1 MHKLIE
7 EKRNSLSDVC
17 RRHYVKKLSVFG
29 SITRNDFQETS
40 DIDFLYEIDTDR
52 FQDWATGDYDYTD
65 NIISLE
71 KELKSL
77 FNRPID
83 MIPDIYIQ
91 NKYLKKSIEQSKQI
105 VYAA

>member
-7 EKRNSLSDVC
+7 ENKHTLHEIC
-17 RRHYVKKLSVFG
+17 RRHFVKKLYVFG
-29 SITRNDFQETS
+29 SITGDNFRDTS
-40 DIDFLYEIDTDR
+40 DIDFLYEIDTDK
-52 FQDWATGDYDYTD
+52 FKNWATGDYDYTD

-71 KELKSL
+71 KELKRL
-77 FNRPID
+77 FKRPVD